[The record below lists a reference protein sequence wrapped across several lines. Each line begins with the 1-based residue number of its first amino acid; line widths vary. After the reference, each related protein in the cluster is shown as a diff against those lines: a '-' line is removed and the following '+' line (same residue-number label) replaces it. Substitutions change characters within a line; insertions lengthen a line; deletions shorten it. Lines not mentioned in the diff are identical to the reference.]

1 MLLKD
6 KLKDKSAT
14 ICVIG
19 LGYVG
24 LPLICSFAKSG
35 FNVVGLDIDESKI
48 SSLKSKKSYISYIN
62 DSVIEELT
70 ESSFTAS
77 SDYSHI
83 SDCDVIIFCVPTPLS
98 KNREPDLSFVLD
110 TMMSIK
116 PFLRESQMISIES
129 TTYPGMTDEIIA
141 KEIDSKNFTIGKDYF
156 LIYSPEREDP
166 GNKDFSTS
174 NIPKIVGGHTEH
186 CLNLGKILYE
196 SIVDQV
202 VSVSSTKAAEMTK
215 LLENIQRSVN
225 IGLMNE
231 MKVICTA
238 MGLDIHEV
246 IKAAETKP
254 FGFVSYY
261 PGPGIGGHCIP
272 IDPFYLTWKAKE
284 FGLNTR
290 FIELA
295 GEINHSMPEWV
306 LNQLTDELNNRS
318 LPIKNSKVLILGIAY
333 KKNVD
338 DMRESPAS
346 LIMKRLEEKGAHFDY
361 SDPFIPSF
369 PKIRNFDFGLKS
381 IELSPQI
388 ISSYDAVILVTDHDE
403 FDYEMIIDNASLLI
417 DTRGVYFDQAHNLI
431 KA

>member
-1 MLLKD
+1 MILKK
-6 KLKDKSAT
+6 KLEEKSAT

-24 LPLICSFAKSG
+24 LPLTCSFAKAG
-35 FNVVGLDIDESKI
+35 FEVIGLDIDDTKI
-48 SSLKSKKSYISYIN
+48 SKLLNKKSYISYID
-62 DSVIEELT
+62 DSIIKDL
-70 ESSFTAS
+70 SNAKFTAS
-77 SDYSHI
+77 SDYGLV
-83 SDCDVIIFCVPTPLS
+83 SDSDVIVFCVPTPLS
-98 KNREPDLSFVLD
+98 KNREPDLSFVYE
-110 TMMSIK
+110 TMKSIK
-116 PFLRESQMISIES
+116 PFLRENQLISIES

-141 KEIDSKNFTIGKDYF
+141 KEINSLGYEIGKDYS

-166 GNKDFSTS
+166 GNKDFTTS
-174 NIPKIVGGHTEH
+174 NIPKIVGGYTDN
-186 CLNLGKILYE
+186 CLNLGRCLYE
-196 SIVDQV
+196 SIINEV
-202 VSVSSTKAAEMTK
+202 VGVSSTKAAEMTK

-231 MKVICTA
+231 MKIICTA
-238 MGLDIHEV
+238 MDLDIHEI

-284 FGLNTR
+284 YGLNTR
-290 FIELA
+290 FVELA

-306 LNQLTDELNNRS
+306 VSILTDELNRHS
-318 LPIKNSKVLILGIAY
+318 LPLMNSRILILGIAY

-346 LIMKRLEEKGAHFDY
+346 LIMKKLKEKGAHFDY
-361 SDPFIPSF
+361 SDPFIPFF
-369 PKIRNFDFGLKS
+369 PKIRNFEFDLKS
-381 IELSPQI
+381 IEISPEI
-388 ISSYDAVILVTDHDE
+388 ISSYDAVILVTDHDL
-403 FDYEMIIDNASLLI
+403 FDYEMIIQNAKLLI
-417 DTRGVYFDQAHNLI
+417 DTRGVYSIDKPNLI